1 MRYWTITNKT
11 GRFWAVCVCLFLLV
25 NLREARAQIG
35 VLSPYSALG
44 VGREV
49 PYLNARSMGMGGIAV
64 GLAGHREATPLNPA
78 SYYRGVDT
86 LSVMFD
92 IGFYLNMNSLRQD
105 VDGQTLRNQSTGG
118 GLGNMEF
125 YFPVFKWWKM
135 GVYLLPYTEVAYST
149 TDIRSRDDAHIGLT
163 RMVHEGTGGLN
174 RFGWG
179 NAFGW
184 GPVSVG
190 INLNYQFGSIEE
202 VYTLAFQNDSLTSG
216 AAGSHVLTATR
227 LNGLAIDVGLQYA
240 QPLRHGHLSIG
251 ASYSLSTTM
260 YAKRGTSGSA
270 YYTYAAKDT
279 AFFVPRR
286 KGEVVIPGKLQVG
299 VSYDDHSD
307 WLVGVDFT
315 YAWWS
320 QYKEYEE
327 TYDYFRNTFRVAA
340 GMELKPNYQSASAMR
355 RVAYRIGG
363 RYETYY
369 ADFGQR
375 NLFGYAVNLGVG
387 IPVRRSRSMI
397 NVGLEYGHVG
407 RLKVG
412 QIAENYFKIGVGF
425 SSVETWFVKRKYD

>member
-1 MRYWTITNKT
+1 MRP
-11 GRFWAVCVCLFLLV
+11 
-25 NLREARAQIG
+25 
-35 VLSPYSALG
+35 S
-44 VGREV
+44 
-49 PYLNARSMGMGGIAV
+49 
-64 GLAGHREATPLNPA
+64 
-78 SYYRGVDT
+78 
-86 LSVMFD
+86 
-92 IGFYLNMNSLRQD
+92 
-105 VDGQTLRNQSTGG
+105 
-118 GLGNMEF
+118 
-125 YFPVFKWWKM
+125 
-135 GVYLLPYTEVAYST
+135 
-149 TDIRSRDDAHIGLT
+149 
-163 RMVHEGTGGLN
+163 
-174 RFGWG
+174 
-179 NAFGW
+179 
-184 GPVSVG
+184 
-190 INLNYQFGSIEE
+190 
-202 VYTLAFQNDSLTSG
+202 
-216 AAGSHVLTATR
+216 
-227 LNGLAIDVGLQYA
+227 
-240 QPLRHGHLSIG
+240 
-251 ASYSLSTTM
+251 
-260 YAKRGTSGSA
+260 
-270 YYTYAAKDT
+270 
-279 AFFVPRR
+279 
-286 KGEVVIPGKLQVG
+286 

-320 QYKEYEE
+320 QYKEYGE

>member
-1 MRYWTITNKT
+1 M
-11 GRFWAVCVCLFLLV
+11 CLFLLG
-25 NLREARAQIG
+25 NPREIRAQIG

-49 PYLNARSMGMGGIAV
+49 PYLNARAMGMGGAV
-64 GLAGHREATPLNPA
+64 MGLAGHREANPWNPA

-105 VDGQTLRNQSTGG
+105 EAGQTLRNQSTGG

-135 GVYLLPYTEVAYST
+135 GVYLLPYTEVAYATS
-149 TDIRSRDDAHIGLT
+149 DIRNRDEAHIGLT
-163 RMVHEGTGGLN
+163 QMLHEGTGGLN

-202 VYTLAFQNDSLTSG
+202 LYTLTFKNDSLTSG
-216 AAGSHVLTATR
+216 GAGSHVLTHTR

-240 QPLRHGHLSIG
+240 QPLRHGHLSLG
-251 ASYSLSTTM
+251 ASYSLSATM
-260 YAKRGTSGSA
+260 YAKRGTVGSA
-270 YYTYAAKDT
+270 YYTYAARDT
-279 AFFVPRR
+279 AFFRPQR
-286 KGEVVIPGKLQVG
+286 KGEVVIPGKLRVG
-299 VSYDDHSD
+299 LSYDDHSD

-320 QYKEYEE
+320 QYKEYGE
-327 TYDYFRNTFRVAA
+327 TYGYFRNTFRVAA

-369 ADFGQR
+369 ADYGQR
-375 NLFGYAVNLGVG
+375 NLDGYAVNLGVG

-407 RLKVG
+407 RIKDG